1 MDDMDKVIRRL
12 ETGSLRGR
20 KRKKWKNRSRV
31 IDHPTKS
38 EGDAQMEYEWSQIKM
53 GLPP

>member
-38 EGDAQMEYEWSQIKM
+38 EGDAQMEHRPQTLLD
-53 GLPP
+53 GL